1 MFILLMRT
9 LTVSS
14 ERLILVMELQEAFAR
29 AITRL
34 VFPTPGDPS
43 RRIGRDNCKPL
54 SKCNAFRL
62 VVFE

>member
-1 MFILLMRT
+1 MI

-14 ERLILVMELQEAFAR
+14 ERLILVIKLQEALAR

-34 VFPTPGDPS
+34 VLPTPGDPS
-43 RRIGRDNCKPL
+43 KRIGRDNCKPL
-54 SKCNAFRL
+54 SKCNAFRF